1 MTIDT
6 EKLRALLADAAEM
19 GLKLPVE
26 SIGIAVRDIERRE
39 LCCLYDEPW
48 GALIAAAVNALPE
61 LLDALATAEADRL
74 TLARALD
81 APCGFRERLV
91 AFWGDHFTVKARNRP
106 EVVLPEALVSDAI
119 RPHLAG
125 NFADLLIAAVLH
137 PAMLVYL
144 DQVASVGPGS
154 ICC

>member
-1 MTIDT
+1 MTIGT

-61 LLDALATAEADRL
+61 LLDAADALATAEAERL
-74 TLARALD
+74 TLARALLRCTSAD
-81 APCGFRERLV
+81 ELSCPLTE
-91 AFWGDHFTVKARNRP
+91 AR
-106 EVVLPEALVSDAI
+106 S
-119 RPHLAG
+119 
-125 NFADLLIAAVLH
+125 IARAVL
-137 PAMLVYL
+137 
-144 DQVASVGPGS
+144 VGAGEMVEVGQ
-154 ICC
+154 